1 MSNDD
6 IAVMALKQK
15 NADIEIAVDAEQLG
29 AVLASAPLAGS
40 AKSA

>member
-15 NADIEIAVDAEQLG
+15 NADIEIAADAEQLR
-29 AVLASAPLAGS
+29 AVLASAPLTDG